1 MRRVQPNAP
10 TRRERGTRATRRQV
24 CRGLAG
30 LAFAAVVLAAAPAPA
45 QTLNELRAQGAVGE
59 GYDGFA
65 RVRTPAPG
73 AQAAVDQVNA
83 RRREIYAKRAAEQ
96 KVSPAD
102 VGRVY
107 SRQIFEKAPLGT
119 WFLQESGQ
127 WARK

>member
-1 MRRVQPNAP
+1 MRSQAHAS
-10 TRRERGTRATRRQV
+10 TRRRV

-30 LAFAAVVLAAAPAPA
+30 LAFAAVLLAAAPAPA
-45 QTLNELRAQGAVGE
+45 QTLNDLRAQGAVGE

-96 KVSPAD
+96 KVAPAD

-107 SRQIFEKAPLGT
+107 ARQIFEQAPPGT

-127 WARK
+127 WVRK